1 MEGKMEKYVSFVPVE
16 FIERKILQIRG
27 YKVCLILLIITGTN
41 MYVNKETSSHR
52 RRINTGLWGR

>member
-1 MEGKMEKYVSFVPVE
+1 MGKYVSFVPVE

-41 MYVNKETSSHR
+41 MHVNKETSSHR
-52 RRINTGLWGR
+52 RGINTGLWGR

>member
-41 MYVNKETSSHR
+41 MYVNKETSNHR
-52 RRINTGLWGR
+52 RGINTGLWGR